1 MTNFSGEMLNAMWQ
15 DLKDAG
21 AIGIH
26 DHDGVLRV
34 HMSEMDNENCLVKPH
49 SEKWDQ
55 VYKVA
60 GGVEFFSLIKK
71 DGADSES
78 L

>member
-1 MTNFSGEMLNAMWQ
+1 MIGLNGELLNAMWQ
-15 DLKDAG
+15 DFKDAG

-26 DHDGVLRV
+26 ETDGVLRV
-34 HMSEMDNENCLVKPH
+34 HMDEMNTENCLVKPH

-55 VYKVA
+55 VYKVS

-71 DGADSES
+71 EVAE
-78 L
+78 